1 MIKKISKFL
10 VEVKQELK
18 KVSWSTR
25 KELIEATTVVLVS
38 TAILTGIIWT
48 IDFVYSQIIKVVF
61 R

>member
-25 KELIEATTVVLVS
+25 KELVEATTVVLVS
-38 TAILTGIIWT
+38 TAILTGIIWA

-61 R
+61 K